1 MILPRRLILLI
12 LFIAIPL
19 LEIALLIKV
28 GQLIGVLPTVMI
40 VIGTAILGVFL
51 LQRQS
56 FSVMTRASEAIAEG
70 RTPMGP
76 VVDGAFQMLA
86 AILLITPGLMA
97 DAIGFMLLIPFLRS
111 ALAKLI
117 VGGLVKSGNLHV
129 MVFGD
134 QPPSRSDR
142 RTDHE
147 TRSEDGTII
156 DGEFTRIDDA
166 EPDHKPKR

>member
-12 LFIAIPL
+12 VFIAIPL

-40 VIGTAILGVFL
+40 VIGTAILGIFV
-51 LQRQS
+51 LQWQS
-56 FSVMTRASEAIAEG
+56 FSVVTRAREAVAAG

-86 AILLITPGLMA
+86 AILLISPGLLA
-97 DAIGFMLLIPFLRS
+97 DTIGLVLLVPFLRRG
-111 ALAKLI
+111 LGRLI
-117 VGGLVKSGNLHV
+117 VGGLVRSGNFHV

-134 QPPSRSDR
+134 QPSSHPDVRNDPDDQHR
-142 RTDHE
+142 
-147 TRSEDGTII
+147 DGTVI
-156 DGEFTRIDDA
+156 DGEFKRLDDV
-166 EPDHKPKR
+166 EPDHRPKR